1 MQASGDDF
9 KVTLLGTG
17 CPAVSTCRYGAATL
31 VQCGGKN
38 LLVDVGSGVTQR
50 LVASG
55 LTGADID
62 ALLITHMH
70 SDHLIDLYQFI
81 ISSWHQS
88 RDKPQQIFGPPGIRA
103 FVDETMALWKAE
115 RELRIAFEQRTSTK
129 AFKLNITEFSGQE
142 NIFPGTTYDTTC
154 GTACSVRPVRVEH
167 EPVEPAFG
175 FVFESNGKKLV
186 LSGDTRYCDNL
197 ISGAQGADLLL
208 HEVFV
213 HGTMEVSGTRTRQ
226 GLDAVQSYH
235 TLSNEVG
242 KVAQAAN
249 AKALALTHIVPPDA
263 DRATLIADARKDFA
277 GPIVV
282 GEDLMCFDLMAQTV
296 RHGDTVWAL

>member
-1 MQASGDDF
+1 MF

-38 LLVDVGSGVTQR
+38 LLIDVGSGVTQR
-50 LVASG
+50 LVGAG

-88 RDKPQQIFGPPGIRA
+88 RDKPQQIFGPPGIKA
-103 FVDETMALWKAE
+103 FIDETMAVWQSE
-115 RELRIAFEQRTSTK
+115 RELRIAFEQRTSVE
-129 AFKLNITEFSGQE
+129 AFQLNITEFSTE
-142 NIFPGTTYDTTC
+142 DELFPGSNC
-154 GTACSVRPVRVEH
+154 HVRPVKVEH
-167 EPVEPAFG
+167 EPVEPAYG
-175 FVFESNGKKLV
+175 FVFEADGKKLV
-186 LSGDTRYCDNL
+186 LSGDTQYCDNL
-197 ISGAQGADLLL
+197 ISAAHGADLLV

-213 HGTMEVSGTRTRQ
+213 HGTMEVSGTRTQQ
-226 GLDAVQSYH
+226 GLEAVRSYH

-242 KVAQAAN
+242 KVARAAN
-249 AKALALTHIVPPDA
+249 VKALALTHIVPPNA
-263 DRATLIADARKDFA
+263 DRASLVGDARQDFS

-282 GEDLMCFDLMAQTV
+282 GEDLMCFDLLAGTV
-296 RHGDTVWAL
+296 RHGDVMWGL

>member
-1 MQASGDDF
+1 MNPVF

-50 LVASG
+50 LVGAG

-88 RDKPQQIFGPPGIRA
+88 REAPQKIFGPPGIKA
-103 FVDETMALWKAE
+103 FVEETMALWKAE
-115 RELRIAFEQRTSTK
+115 RELRIEFEQRTSVK
-129 AFKLNITEFSGQE
+129 AFNIEVIEFDNESE
-142 NIFPGTTYDTTC
+142 LFPGTDC
-154 GTACSVRPVRVEH
+154 QVCPVKVEH
-167 EPVEPAFG
+167 EPIAPAYG
-175 FVFESNGKKLV
+175 FVFKANGKKAV
-186 LSGDTRYCDNL
+186 LSGDTRYCETL
-197 ISGAQGADLLL
+197 ILAAQDADLLV

-213 HGTMEVSGTRTRQ
+213 HGTMEVSGTRTKQ
-226 GLDAVQSYH
+226 GLEAVKSYH

-242 KVAQAAN
+242 RVAAEAN
-249 AKALALTHIVPPDA
+249 AKALALTHIVPPSA
-263 DRATLIADARKDFA
+263 DRAALIADARQDFT

-282 GEDLMCFDLMAQTV
+282 GEDLMCFDLLARTV
-296 RHGDTVWAL
+296 RHNDVVWGL